1 MTKESSK
8 IDTSVIRI
16 GIDLGTTNSEI
27 AVNRNGEIEIV
38 KNLLGV
44 DYTPSVFGID
54 KAGNKVVGKK
64 AYDKLFKGSSQDE
77 LDNNK
82 AEVKRLMGT
91 NEQTNFPRL
100 GKSMS
105 PEEISAEILKSLK
118 ADLTRK
124 YPDFPVLAAVITV
137 PAYFDSLQNEAT
149 KRAGKLAGFKHVVL
163 LQEPIAAA
171 MAYGFSADKNQTWIV
186 YDLGGGTFDVALVSA
201 NNGVLKVVEHGG
213 DNFLGGKDIDQ
224 NLVDRVIKPAILR
237 NFTLTDFSA
246 SNKKYRGVFAK
257 LKAIAETAKIELSS
271 YDKTT
276 IEVDEVGNDDNGK
289 EIYVSIDYTRAEFN
303 NLIKPIVDKTIDVT
317 KNVIK
322 QSHISKSSISRVVF
336 VGGPTQ
342 IPYIRQRV
350 SDDLSIDVDT
360 SVDPLTTVAQGACV
374 YGLSERIPVDLAEDA
389 DGVKDAVKLTLNY
402 DSMTSDDDQLVTGTF
417 EKLPDNSQYYV
428 RISSDSGFYSSNDIK
443 IKNGKF
449 FDTVAVEHGKTN
461 TYWIYL
467 LDSDGNNIPV
477 FPESFTITHGLSVH
491 GAPIPHDIGVIYAK
505 KDLINGSQMIEV
517 CDKFFERGLVL
528 PLEATHSYKTVR
540 TLSKG
545 TSTPLPIKV
554 YEGDSSNPN
563 YNEIITTLK
572 IDGGRLEYDLPGG
585 SDIDI
590 TIKINESRE
599 VSVDAYL
606 PDIDLLLNARADTYA
621 QVIDTDKLQESLDEQ
636 KERAERLMSSVD
648 AEEKRTIRDD
658 ILSIQNNISNTND
671 IDSQQKA
678 ERDLNSLSQ
687 RLDKIE
693 GDKSATGLAQ
703 DIKQIIQSISKML
716 GQIDNK
722 TDNYDSLVQEFN
734 DIKHDADE
742 AIASNDDVAL
752 RHVANQA
759 SNLRIRIAMESPGF
773 WIAMLREI
781 EENRYTIL
789 DQQLANYHIDKAREA
804 IIKNDVDELKRHV
817 QELIRIMPDEA
828 QDRVNSNLAG
838 ITK

>member
-1 MTKESSK
+1 MTSKSSK

-27 AVNRNGEIEIV
+27 AVNRDGEIEIV
-38 KNLLGV
+38 KNLLGD

-64 AYDKLFKGSSQDE
+64 AYDKLFKGSSPDE

-91 NEQTNFPRL
+91 DEKINFSRL
-100 GKSMS
+100 GKSMT
-105 PEEISAEILKSLK
+105 PEEVSAEILKSLK

-124 YPDFPVLAAVITV
+124 YPDFPTTAAVITV

-149 KRAGKLAGFKHVVL
+149 KRAGKLAGFKHIVL

-201 NNGVLKVVEHGG
+201 NNGILKVVEHGG

-224 NLVDRVIKPAILR
+224 SLVDKVIKPAILR
-237 NFTLTDFSA
+237 NFTLTDFNA
-246 SNKKYRGVFAK
+246 NNKKYRGIFAK
-257 LKAIAETAKIELSS
+257 LKAIAESAKIELSS

-276 IEVDEVGNDDNGK
+276 IEIDEIGNDENGR
-289 EIYVSIDYTRAEFN
+289 EIYVSIDYTRTEFN
-303 NLIKPIVDKTIDVT
+303 DLIKPIVDKTIDVT
-317 KNVIK
+317 KNVVKRSRIGK
-322 QSHISKSSISRVVF
+322 ASISRVVF

-350 SDDLSIDVDT
+350 ADDLGIDIDV
-360 SVDPLTTVAQGACV
+360 SVDPLTTVARGACV
-374 YGLSERIPVDLAEDA
+374 YGLSERIPIDLID
-389 DGVKDAVKLTLNY
+389 DTSKTQDAVKLTLNY
-402 DSMTSDDDQLVTGTF
+402 DSMTSDDDQLVTGSI
-417 EKLPDNSQYYV
+417 ENLPGNSQYYV
-428 RISSDSGFYSSNDIK
+428 RISSDSGFYSSNNIK

-449 FDTVAVEHGKTN
+449 FDTVAVERGKTN

-467 LDSDGNNIPV
+467 LDNDGNSIPV
-477 FPESFTITHGLSVH
+477 FPDSFTITHGLSVQ
-491 GAPIPHDIGVIYAK
+491 GAPIPHDIGVIYTK
-505 KDLINGSQMIEV
+505 KNLANNGQMIEV

-528 PLEATHSYKTVR
+528 PLEATHSYKTAR
-540 TLSKG
+540 TLQKDED
-545 TSTPLPIKV
+545 TPLPIKV

-572 IDGGRLEYDLPGG
+572 IDGHKLDYDLPAG

-590 TIKINESRE
+590 TIKVNESRE

-621 QVIDTDKLQESLDEQ
+621 QAIDTDKLQRSLDTQ
-636 KERAERLMSSVD
+636 KERAEQLMSSANVE
-648 AEEKRTIRDD
+648 EEKRIKED
-658 ILSIQNNISNTND
+658 ISSIQNNINNASDT
-671 IDSQQKA
+671 DSRQKA
-678 ERDLNSLSQ
+678 ERDLNALSQ

-693 GDKSATGLAQ
+693 GGKSTTGLAR
-703 DIKQIIQSISKML
+703 DLEQIIQGTNTML
-716 GQIDNK
+716 GQMDDRNS
-722 TDNYDSLVQEFN
+722 NYDSLTQEFD
-734 DIKHDADE
+734 DIKCAAE
-742 AIASNDDVAL
+742 KAIADKDDIAL
-752 RHVANQA
+752 QHIIDQA
-759 SNLRIRIAMESPGF
+759 SDLQLRIAMEDPGF
-773 WIAMLREI
+773 WVAMLRNI
-781 EENRYTIL
+781 EKDRHAIP
-789 DQQLANYHIDKAREA
+789 DQQLASYHTNKAHEA
-804 IIKNDVDELKRHV
+804 IANNDVDELRRHV
-817 QELIRIMPDEA
+817 QELIRLMPNEA
-828 QDRVNSNLAG
+828 QNRINSNLAG

>member
-1 MTKESSK
+1 MANKSSK

-38 KNLLGV
+38 KNLLGD

-64 AYDKLFKGSSQDE
+64 AYDKLFKGSSPDE

-91 NEQTNFPRL
+91 DEKINFSRL
-100 GKSMS
+100 GKSMT
-105 PEEISAEILKSLK
+105 PEEVSAEILKSLK

-124 YPDFPVLAAVITV
+124 YPDFPTTAAVITV

-149 KRAGKLAGFKHVVL
+149 KRAGKLAGFKHIVL

-224 NLVDRVIKPAILR
+224 SLVDKVIKPAILR
-237 NFTLTDFSA
+237 NFTLTDFDA
-246 SNKKYRGVFAK
+246 SNKKYRSVFAK

-276 IEVDEVGNDDNGK
+276 IEVDEIGSDEDGR
-289 EIYVSIDYTRAEFN
+289 EIYVSIDYTRTEFN
-303 NLIKPIVDKTIDVT
+303 DLIKPIVDKTIDVT
-317 KNVIK
+317 KDVVRR
-322 QSHISKSSISRVVF
+322 SHISKASISQVVF

-350 SDDLSIDVDT
+350 ADDLGINIDV
-360 SVDPLTTVAQGACV
+360 SVDPLTTVARGACV
-374 YGLSERIPVDLAEDA
+374 YGLSERIPVDLIDNANKPQNA
-389 DGVKDAVKLTLNY
+389 IRLTLNY
-402 DSMTSDDDQLVTGTF
+402 DSMTSDDDQLVTGSIET
-417 EKLPDNSQYYV
+417 LPDDSQYYV
-428 RISSDSGFYSSNDIK
+428 RISSDSGFYNSNDIK

-461 TYWIYL
+461 IYWIYL
-467 LDSDGNNIPV
+467 LDNNGNNIPV
-477 FPESFTITHGLSVH
+477 FPDSFTITHGLSVQ

-505 KDLINGSQMIEV
+505 KNLANNSQMIEV

-528 PLEATHSYKTVR
+528 PLEATHSYKTAR
-540 TLSKG
+540 TLQKG
-545 TSTPLPIKV
+545 ENTPLPIKV

-572 IDGGRLEYDLPGG
+572 IDGSKLDYDLPAG

-590 TIKINESRE
+590 TIKVNESRE

-621 QVIDTDKLQESLDEQ
+621 QAIDTDKLQRSLDTQ
-636 KERAERLMSSVD
+636 KERAEQLMSSANVE
-648 AEEKRTIRDD
+648 EEKRIKED
-658 ILSIQNNISNTND
+658 ISSIQNNINNASDT
-671 IDSQQKA
+671 DSRQKA
-678 ERDLNSLSQ
+678 ERDLNALSQ

-693 GDKSATGLAQ
+693 GGKSTTGLAR
-703 DIKQIIQSISKML
+703 DLEQIIQSTNTML
-716 GQIDNK
+716 GQMDDRNS
-722 TDNYDSLVQEFN
+722 NYDSLAQEFD
-734 DIKHDADE
+734 DIKRAAE
-742 AIASNDDVAL
+742 KAIANKDDIAL
-752 RHVANQA
+752 QHIIDQA
-759 SNLRIRIAMESPGF
+759 SDLQLRIAMEDPGF
-773 WIAMLREI
+773 WVAMLRNI
-781 EENRYTIL
+781 EKDRHAIP
-789 DQQLANYHIDKAREA
+789 DQQLASYHTNKAHEA
-804 IIKNDVDELKRHV
+804 IANNDVDELRRHV
-817 QELIRIMPDEA
+817 QELIRLMPNEA
-828 QDRVNSNLAG
+828 QNRINSNLAG

>member
-1 MTKESSK
+1 MANKSSK

-38 KNLLGV
+38 KNLLGD

-64 AYDKLFKGSSQDE
+64 AYDKLFKGSSPDE

-91 NEQTNFPRL
+91 DEKINFSRL
-100 GKSMS
+100 GKSMT
-105 PEEISAEILKSLK
+105 PEEVSAEILKSLK

-124 YPDFPVLAAVITV
+124 YPDFPTTAAVITV

-149 KRAGKLAGFKHVVL
+149 KRAGKLAGFKHIVL

-224 NLVDRVIKPAILR
+224 SLVDKVIKPAILR
-237 NFTLTDFSA
+237 NFTLTDFDA
-246 SNKKYRGVFAK
+246 SNKKYRSVFAK

-276 IEVDEVGNDDNGK
+276 IEVDEIGSDEDGR
-289 EIYVSIDYTRAEFN
+289 EIYVSIDYTRTEFN
-303 NLIKPIVDKTIDVT
+303 DLIKPIVDKTIDVT
-317 KNVIK
+317 KDVVRR
-322 QSHISKSSISRVVF
+322 SHISKASISQVVF

-350 SDDLSIDVDT
+350 ADDLGINIDV
-360 SVDPLTTVAQGACV
+360 SVDPLTTVARGACV
-374 YGLSERIPVDLAEDA
+374 YGLSERIPVDLIDNANKPQNA
-389 DGVKDAVKLTLNY
+389 IRLTLNY
-402 DSMTSDDDQLVTGTF
+402 DSMTSDDDQLVTGSIET
-417 EKLPDNSQYYV
+417 LPDDSQYYV
-428 RISSDSGFYSSNDIK
+428 RISSDSGFYNSNDIK

-461 TYWIYL
+461 IYWIYL
-467 LDSDGNNIPV
+467 LDNNGNNIPV
-477 FPESFTITHGLSVH
+477 FPDSFTITHGLSVQ

-505 KDLINGSQMIEV
+505 KNLANNSQMIEV

-528 PLEATHSYKTVR
+528 PLEATHSYKTAR
-540 TLSKG
+540 TLQKG
-545 TSTPLPIKV
+545 ENTPLPIKV

-572 IDGGRLEYDLPGG
+572 IDGSKLDYDLPAG

-590 TIKINESRE
+590 TIKVNESRE

-621 QVIDTDKLQESLDEQ
+621 QAIDTDKLQRSLDTQ
-636 KERAERLMSSVD
+636 KERAEQLMSSANVE
-648 AEEKRTIRDD
+648 EEKRIKED
-658 ILSIQNNISNTND
+658 ISSIQNNINNASDT
-671 IDSQQKA
+671 DSRQKA
-678 ERDLNSLSQ
+678 ERDLNALSQ

-693 GDKSATGLAQ
+693 GAKSTTGLAR
-703 DIKQIIQSISKML
+703 DLEQIIQSTNTML
-716 GQIDNK
+716 GQMDDRNS
-722 TDNYDSLVQEFN
+722 NYDSLAQEFD
-734 DIKHDADE
+734 DIKRAAE
-742 AIASNDDVAL
+742 KAIANKDDIAL
-752 RHVANQA
+752 QHIIDQA
-759 SNLRIRIAMESPGF
+759 SDLQLRIAMEDPGF
-773 WIAMLREI
+773 WVAMLRNI
-781 EENRYTIL
+781 EKDRHAIP
-789 DQQLANYHIDKAREA
+789 DQQLASYHTNKAHEA
-804 IIKNDVDELKRHV
+804 IANNDVDELRRHV
-817 QELIRIMPDEA
+817 QELIRLMPNEA
-828 QDRVNSNLAG
+828 QNRINSNLAG